1 MASMTSPGIAVVW
14 FKRDLR
20 VFDHVP
26 LFEASRHSA
35 VLPLYVYEP
44 ELIRAPDCA
53 TQHVAFINEC
63 LEDLDQALAGRG
75 TSLLILHGEITSV
88 LQRVHE
94 QFGHFT
100 LYSHEETGNA
110 ISFARDRRVA
120 DWCRTQGLRWKEYPS
135 NGVVRRLVSRDDWA
149 SQWMQRMRAPVLN
162 APDFLRSTGKT
173 LSPSGIMTPRQL
185 GLDGPDK
192 PLRQRGGR
200 RVASKQVKEFFSQH
214 LADYRYAMSSP
225 LTAETACS
233 RLSPYLA
240 YGVMSVRELMH
251 KIWKTR
257 EQLQALP
264 ETVRPSGTLA
274 SLKSFES
281 RLHWH
286 CHFIQKLE
294 SEPDIEMRNVH
305 RGFDGLREPHF
316 NQEYFDRW
324 CAGETGFP
332 LIDACMKML
341 AQTGWINFRMRAM
354 LISFSSYQ
362 LWNHWRE
369 PALHLARE
377 FLDYEPGIH
386 YSQIQMQSGV
396 TGINTLR
403 IYNPVKQAQDQ
414 DPKGIFVRRW
424 LPELKRVPDEFIFE
438 PTTMPLDL
446 QKELK
451 FLIGPDYPEP
461 IVDHLTSAKL
471 ARDLLWSMR
480 RDPQMRAEA
489 RQVFVKHGSRNPM
502 REGRSRSSA
511 KSSAAKAAEPQPQ
524 LPLALD

>member
-1 MASMTSPGIAVVW
+1 MTSPGIAVVW

-53 TQHVAFINEC
+53 TQHIAFINEC
-63 LEDLDQALAGRG
+63 LEDLGQALAGRG
-75 TSLLILHGEITSV
+75 TSLLILHGEITSA

-110 ISFARDRRVA
+110 ISYARDRRVA
-120 DWCRTQGLRWKEYPS
+120 DWCQSQGLRWKEYPS

-240 YGVMSVRELMH
+240 YGVLSVRELMH

-264 ETVRPSGTLA
+264 
-274 SLKSFES
+274 
-281 RLHWH
+281 
-286 CHFIQKLE
+286 
-294 SEPDIEMRNVH
+294 
-305 RGFDGLREPHF
+305 
-316 NQEYFDRW
+316 
-324 CAGETGFP
+324 
-332 LIDACMKML
+332 
-341 AQTGWINFRMRAM
+341 
-354 LISFSSYQ
+354 
-362 LWNHWRE
+362 
-369 PALHLARE
+369 
-377 FLDYEPGIH
+377 
-386 YSQIQMQSGV
+386 
-396 TGINTLR
+396 
-403 IYNPVKQAQDQ
+403 
-414 DPKGIFVRRW
+414 
-424 LPELKRVPDEFIFE
+424 
-438 PTTMPLDL
+438 
-446 QKELK
+446 
-451 FLIGPDYPEP
+451 
-461 IVDHLTSAKL
+461 
-471 ARDLLWSMR
+471 
-480 RDPQMRAEA
+480 
-489 RQVFVKHGSRNPM
+489 
-502 REGRSRSSA
+502 
-511 KSSAAKAAEPQPQ
+511 
-524 LPLALD
+524 